1 MKARE
6 FEPWRVKLREIRAVK
21 KLSNEKIAE
30 STGILSADT
39 VGNVFNGESRFPRM
53 DTIQLILDALEC
65 EWHDVFG
72 KTDAFIGGSSMKELQ
87 QRFDIVSKDRD
98 DLVILLK
105 EEEKKNAELQAKIV
119 ELENKVKM
127 LELTVKL
134 KEEVILAYK
143 SVNK

>member
-1 MKARE
+1 MKAKE
-6 FEPWRVKLREIRAVK
+6 FEPWRVKLREIRAAK
-21 KLSNEKIAE
+21 NLTNEKIA
-30 STGILSADT
+30 SLTGILSADT

-53 DTIQLILDALEC
+53 DTIQLILDALGV

-98 DLVILLK
+98 DLIIIL
-105 EEEKKNAELQAKIV
+105 EEGKRKNTELSALVV

-127 LELTVKL
+127 LELTVDL
-134 KEEVILAYK
+134 KDEVIAAYK
-143 SVNK
+143 SK

>member
-1 MKARE
+1 MKTKE
-6 FEPWRVKLREIRAVK
+6 FEPWRVKLRELRAVS

-30 STGILSADT
+30 KTGILSADT

-65 EWHDVFG
+65 DWHDVFG
-72 KTDAFIGGSSMKELQ
+72 KTDTFIGGSSMKELQ

-98 DLVILLK
+98 DLIIIL
-105 EEEKKNAELQAKIV
+105 EEEKRKNTELSARIV

-127 LELTVKL
+127 LELTVEL
-134 KEEVILAYK
+134 KEEVITAYK
-143 SVNK
+143 SK

>member
-30 STGILSADT
+30 RTGILSADT

>member
-1 MKARE
+1 MKAKE
-6 FEPWRVKLREIRAVK
+6 FEPWRVKLRELRAVS

-30 STGILSADT
+30 KTGILSADT
-39 VGNVFNGESRFPRM
+39 VGNLFNGETRSPKVE
-53 DTIQLILDALEC
+53 TVQAVLDVFGV

-98 DLVILLK
+98 DLIIIL
-105 EEEKKNAELQAKIV
+105 EEEKKKNTELSARIV

-127 LELTVKL
+127 LELTVEL
-134 KEEVILAYK
+134 KDEVITAYK
-143 SVNK
+143 SK

>member
-1 MKARE
+1 M
-6 FEPWRVKLREIRAVK
+6 KLREIRAVK

-30 STGILSADT
+30 RTGILSADT

>member
-1 MKARE
+1 MKAKE
-6 FEPWRVKLREIRAVK
+6 FEPWRVKLREIRAAK
-21 KLSNEKIAE
+21 NLTNEKIAAR
-30 STGILSADT
+30 TGILSADT

-53 DTIQLILDALEC
+53 DTIQLILDALGV

-98 DLVILLK
+98 DLIIILEDEK
-105 EEEKKNAELQAKIV
+105 KKNAELSARIV

-127 LELTVKL
+127 LELTVEL
-134 KEEVILAYK
+134 KDEVITAYK
-143 SVNK
+143 SK

>member
-1 MKARE
+1 MKAKE
-6 FEPWRVKLREIRAVK
+6 FEPWRVKLREIRAAK
-21 KLSNEKIAE
+21 NLTNEKIAAR
-30 STGILSADT
+30 TGILSAAT

-65 EWHDVFG
+65 DWHDVFG

-98 DLVILLK
+98 DLIIII
-105 EEEKKNAELQAKIV
+105 EEEKKKNTELSALVV

-127 LELTVKL
+127 LELTVEL
-134 KEEVILAYK
+134 KDEVITAYK
-143 SVNK
+143 SK

>member
-1 MKARE
+1 MKAKE
-6 FEPWRVKLREIRAVK
+6 FEPWRVKLREIRAAK
-21 KLSNEKIAE
+21 NLTNEKIA
-30 STGILSADT
+30 SLTGILSADT

-53 DTIQLILDALEC
+53 DTIQLILDALGV

-105 EEEKKNAELQAKIV
+105 EEEKKNTELSARIV

-127 LELTVKL
+127 LELTVGL
-134 KEEVILAYK
+134 KDEVIAAYK
-143 SVNK
+143 SK

>member
-1 MKARE
+1 MKAKE
-6 FEPWRVKLREIRAVK
+6 FEPWRVKLREIRAAK
-21 KLSNEKIAE
+21 NLTNEKIA
-30 STGILSADT
+30 SLTGILSADT

-65 EWHDVFG
+65 DWHDVFG

-98 DLVILLK
+98 DLIIIL
-105 EEEKKNAELQAKIV
+105 EEEKKKNTELSARIV

-127 LELTVKL
+127 LELTVEL
-134 KEEVILAYK
+134 KEEVITAYK
-143 SVNK
+143 SK

>member
-1 MKARE
+1 MKTKE
-6 FEPWRVKLREIRAVK
+6 FEPWRVKLRELRAVS

-30 STGILSADT
+30 KTGILSADT

-53 DTIQLILDALEC
+53 DTIQLILDALGV

-98 DLVILLK
+98 DLIIIL
-105 EEEKKNAELQAKIV
+105 EEEKKKNTELSSLVV

-127 LELTVKL
+127 LELTVEL
-134 KEEVILAYK
+134 KDEVITAYK
-143 SVNK
+143 SK